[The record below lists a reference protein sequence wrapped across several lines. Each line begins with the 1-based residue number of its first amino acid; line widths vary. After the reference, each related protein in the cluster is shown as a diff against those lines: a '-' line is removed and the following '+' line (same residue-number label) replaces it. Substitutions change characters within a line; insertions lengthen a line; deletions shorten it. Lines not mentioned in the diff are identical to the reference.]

1 MRQASSGAPPST
13 APPCSPPDFAPRQPR
28 LVLPTGACDC
38 HAHVL
43 GPAQD
48 YPFAAQRIYTPPDCV
63 AGAYRHMLAATGVA
77 RAVLVQASVYGDDN
91 RLLVDTLRSDPERL
105 RGIAVVGQ
113 DVDDAEL
120 ARLHAAGVR
129 GVRVNLV
136 DRAQREPRL
145 PMAMLT
151 ALTRRVAPL
160 GWHLELLA
168 HVDEHASELAVLQG
182 LPVPVVFGHFGYPN
196 PQRGADDPGFR
207 ALLALLRGG
216 RTWVKL
222 TGPYRLTR
230 QAMPYA
236 ACDELAAALRETAI
250 DRLLWGSDWPHVMLR
265 GTMPNDA
272 ELVDLLA
279 RWLPGIAQRQQ
290 VLVDNPQA
298 LYGFGS

>member
-13 APPCSPPDFAPRQPR
+13 APPCAPPDFAPRQPR
-28 LVLPTGACDC
+28 LVVPAGACDC

-105 RGIAVVGQ
+105 RGIAVG
-113 DVDDAEL
+113 
-120 ARLHAAGVR
+120 
-129 GVRVNLV
+129 
-136 DRAQREPRL
+136 
-145 PMAMLT
+145 
-151 ALTRRVAPL
+151 
-160 GWHLELLA
+160 
-168 HVDEHASELAVLQG
+168 
-182 LPVPVVFGHFGYPN
+182 
-196 PQRGADDPGFR
+196 
-207 ALLALLRGG
+207 
-216 RTWVKL
+216 
-222 TGPYRLTR
+222 
-230 QAMPYA
+230 
-236 ACDELAAALRETAI
+236 
-250 DRLLWGSDWPHVMLR
+250 DWPHVMLR

-279 RWLPGIAQRQQ
+279 HWLPDIAQRQQ